1 MTGQVFVQKADQI
14 AVLVIS
20 NPPVNA
26 GSCDIRKALLA
37 AIMQVE
43 ADPELSGAVLI
54 GDGNSFIA
62 GSDLKE
68 FDLPLDPPQAPQVI
82 AALETA
88 TKPFVAALHGAALGG
103 GYEIALGCDA
113 RIAAPGTVVGLPEVT
128 LGIIPGAGGTQKLPR
143 LVGKPEAI
151 RLIASGARVKAD
163 KALALGMIDVIA
175 KGDLR
180 AKAVALAQSL
190 AGTKRRVID
199 LPVPAFDQDD
209 LDRAIAQAERRA
221 RPHVLAA
228 IHHVCQAGDVPAA
241 QGLAEEREAFQ
252 SLRVAPEAK
261 ALRHI
266 FFAER
271 AAARGNPDRTAKP
284 VPVETF
290 GVVGSGTMGAGI
302 ATAILQSGKPVVLID
317 TNAEALEKGRQRIL
331 KSLDGAVARGKMT
344 EDAASQAQAR
354 LTPATDLGAL
364 APCDLVIEAVFEDP
378 DLKAKLFARLDTIL
392 RPDAI
397 LASNTSYLDID
408 AMAAATM
415 RPDRVIGLH
424 FFSPAHVM
432 KLLEVVR
439 GNASSDTAMATG
451 FALARMLGKQP
462 VEAANAFGFIGN
474 RVYAAY
480 RAACEFMLED
490 GAFPHEI
497 DAALEAFGF
506 AMGPFAV
513 ADMSG
518 LDIAWHMRRQKAAQ
532 RSGADRYV
540 DMADRLCEAGRLGQ
554 KTGSGYYCYD
564 DGAKARDPWVE
575 DLIHAVSKEKGITRM
590 PLSAEQ
596 VQTRALTAIVNEAAL
611 VVAEGV
617 AIRPEDIDVVLV
629 NGFGFPRWRGGPVH
643 WARQQDENAL
653 SAACATSAA
662 AAVGPGRE
670 AGDLGVL
677 ELEEKDKA

>member
-1 MTGQVFVQKADQI
+1 MTGQVFVQRDDHI

-26 GSCDIRKALLA
+26 GSHHIRKALLA
-37 AIMQVE
+37 AIAEVE
-43 ADPELSGAVLI
+43 ANPRLTGAVLI

-68 FDLPLDPPQAPQVI
+68 FDLRLDPPQTPQVI
-82 AALETA
+82 AALEST

-143 LVGKPEAI
+143 LVGKP
-151 RLIASGARVKAD
+151 
-163 KALALGMIDVIA
+163 
-175 KGDLR
+175 
-180 AKAVALAQSL
+180 
-190 AGTKRRVID
+190 
-199 LPVPAFDQDD
+199 
-209 LDRAIAQAERRA
+209 
-221 RPHVLAA
+221 
-228 IHHVCQAGDVPAA
+228 
-241 QGLAEEREAFQ
+241 
-252 SLRVAPEAK
+252 K

-271 AAARGNPDRTAKP
+271 AAARGNPDRSAKP
-284 VPVETF
+284 VNVAQL

-302 ATAILQSGKPVVLID
+302 ATAILQSGKPVILID
-317 TNAEALEKGRQRIL
+317 TNADALEKGCRRIVQAL
-331 KSLDGAVARGKMT
+331 EGAVTRGKMT
-344 EDAASQAQAR
+344 AEAAGQAQAR
-354 LTPATDLGAL
+354 LTSATNLEAL
-364 APCDLVIEAVFEDP
+364 APCDVVIEAVFEDP
-378 DLKAKLFARLDTIL
+378 DLKADLFGRLDAIL
-392 RPDAI
+392 GSDAI

-408 AMAAATM
+408 AMAAATT

-439 GNASSDTAMATG
+439 GNASSDSAMATG

-474 RVYAAY
+474 RIYAAY

-506 AMGPFAV
+506 AMGPCAV

-518 LDIAWHMRRQKAAQ
+518 LDIAWHMRRQTAAQ
-532 RSGADRYV
+532 RSDADRYV
-540 DMADRLCEAGRLGQ
+540 DIPDRLCEAGRFGQ
-554 KTGSGYYCYD
+554 KTGAGYYRYD
-564 DGAKARDPWVE
+564 DGTKARDPWVE
-575 DLIHAVSKEKGITRM
+575 DLIRAVSQEKGIMRT
-590 PLSAEQ
+590 PFSAQ
-596 VQTRALTAIVNEAAL
+596 DIQTRALAAIVNEAAL

-617 AIRPEDIDVVLV
+617 AIRPEDIDLVLV

-643 WARQQDENAL
+643 WARQQDADAL
-653 SAACATSAA
+653 SAACAAFAVAA
-662 AAVGPGRE
+662 GPGRKT
-670 AGDLGVL
+670 GDFRVL
-677 ELEEKDKA
+677 ELDAKDKA

>member
-1 MTGQVFVQKADQI
+1 MTGQVFVQRDDHI

-26 GSCDIRKALLA
+26 GSHHIRKALLA
-37 AIMQVE
+37 AIAEVE
-43 ADPELSGAVLI
+43 ANPRLTGAVLI

-68 FDLPLDPPQAPQVI
+68 FDLRLDPPQTPQVI
-82 AALETA
+82 AALEST

-128 LGIIPGAGGTQKLPR
+128 LGIIPGAGGAQKLPR
-143 LVGKPEAI
+143 LVGKP
-151 RLIASGARVKAD
+151 
-163 KALALGMIDVIA
+163 
-175 KGDLR
+175 
-180 AKAVALAQSL
+180 
-190 AGTKRRVID
+190 
-199 LPVPAFDQDD
+199 
-209 LDRAIAQAERRA
+209 
-221 RPHVLAA
+221 
-228 IHHVCQAGDVPAA
+228 
-241 QGLAEEREAFQ
+241 
-252 SLRVAPEAK
+252 K

-271 AAARGNPDRTAKP
+271 AAARGNPDRSAKP
-284 VPVETF
+284 VNVAQL

-302 ATAILQSGKPVVLID
+302 ATAILQSGKPVILID
-317 TNAEALEKGRQRIL
+317 TNADALEKGCRRIVQAL
-331 KSLDGAVARGKMT
+331 ERAVTRGKMT
-344 EDAASQAQAR
+344 AEAAGQAQAR
-354 LTPATDLGAL
+354 LTSATNLEAL
-364 APCDLVIEAVFEDP
+364 APCDVVIEAVFEDL
-378 DLKAKLFARLDTIL
+378 DLKADLFGRLDAIL
-392 RPDAI
+392 GSDAI

-408 AMAAATM
+408 AMAAATT

-439 GNASSDTAMATG
+439 GNASSDSAMATG

-474 RVYAAY
+474 RIYAAY

-506 AMGPFAV
+506 AMGPCAV

-518 LDIAWHMRRQKAAQ
+518 LDIAWHMRRQTAAQ
-532 RSGADRYV
+532 RSDADRYV
-540 DMADRLCEAGRLGQ
+540 DIPDRLCEAGRFGQ
-554 KTGSGYYCYD
+554 KTGAGYYRYD
-564 DGAKARDPWVE
+564 DGTKARDPWVE
-575 DLIHAVSKEKGITRM
+575 DLIRAVSQEKGIMRT
-590 PLSAEQ
+590 PFSAQ
-596 VQTRALTAIVNEAAL
+596 DIQTRALAAIVNEAAL

-643 WARQQDENAL
+643 WARQQDADAL
-653 SAACATSAA
+653 SAACAAFAVAA
-662 AAVGPGRE
+662 GPGRKT
-670 AGDLGVL
+670 GDFRVL
-677 ELEEKDKA
+677 ELDAKDKA